1 MNIKNLLKLGV
12 LGQVSFGILYGAATL
27 ALTLVLDV
35 SPAVAHGERSQEPF
49 LRMRTTQW
57 YDMKWQPYVTKV
69 NDIAYMTGKFH
80 LAEDWPRAVGQP
92 TRAFFNVGSPS
103 PVFVR
108 LSTTLNGEP
117 TMISGPL
124 EIGRDYEYEV
134 KLKARIP
141 GRHHMHALLNV
152 KDAGPIAG
160 PGAWMNITG
169 SWDDFTN
176 PIKLLTGETIDTETF
191 NLDNGIFWHLV
202 WGGLGIT
209 WVGLFVAR
217 PMFLPRS
224 RVLLAYGDELLLDPF
239 DKKMGAIFL
248 VLTLGIVWGGYR
260 YTENK
265 HPYTVPIQA
274 GESKVKPMPVKPN
287 PIEVKVLH
295 ANYDVP
301 GRALRIT
308 MRYTNSGDR
317 PVRIGEFTTAGV
329 RFINRVGLR
338 YLDKNYPRELV
349 ATGLTTDN
357 DAPIQPGETRE
368 INLEAKDALWEV
380 QRLMALLGDPESR
393 FGGLLMTWDDTGD
406 RHINSIAGPVI
417 PVFTKL

>member
-12 LGQVSFGILYGAATL
+12 IGLYGMATL

-35 SPAVAHGERSQEPF
+35 APVAAHGERSQEPF
-49 LRMRTTQW
+49 LRMRTIQW
-57 YDMKWQPYVTKV
+57 YDMKWEPVTTKV
-69 NDIAYMTGKFH
+69 NDIATMTGKFH
-80 LAEDWPRAVGQP
+80 LAEDWPRAVGKP
-92 TRAFFNVGSPS
+92 TRAFFNIGSPS

-108 LSTTLNGEP
+108 LSTKLNGEP
-117 TMISGPL
+117 TYISGPL
-124 EIGRDYEYEV
+124 EVGRDYAFET

-141 GRHHMHALLNV
+141 GRHHMHAMVNI

-160 PGAWMNITG
+160 PASWMNITG

-176 PIKLLTGETIDTETF
+176 PKKLLTGETVDLETF
-191 NLDNGIFWHLV
+191 NFSNGVFWHLV
-202 WGGLGIT
+202 WLGIACF
-209 WVGLFVAR
+209 WIGIFVAR

-224 RVLLAYGDELLLDPF
+224 RVLLAYGDEMLVNNPF
-239 DKKMGAIFL
+239 DKKMAWL
-248 VLTLGIVWGGYR
+248 VLILTFGVVWGGYR
-260 YTENK
+260 YTETK

-274 GESKVKPMPVKPN
+274 GESKVAPMPVKPN
-287 PIEVKVLH
+287 PIAIKVMD

-301 GRALRIT
+301 GRALRVT
-308 MRYTNSGDR
+308 MNVTNSGDR
-317 PVRIGEFTTAGV
+317 PIRIGEFTTAGV

-338 YLDKNYPRELV
+338 YLDRNYPRELI
-349 ATGLTTDN
+349 ATGLSLDN
-357 DAPIQPGETRE
+357 ETPIQPGETRV
-368 INLEAKDALWEV
+368 INMEAKDALWEV

-406 RHINSIAGPVI
+406 RNVNSIAGAVI